1 MPLLAL
7 PYPSWLSPEIIPGLP
22 FRWYGLMYLF
32 AFGTAYL
39 LFNYQVKEKD
49 LKLPQDDIT
58 NFFFWTILGLLIG
71 ARILAAL
78 VYDTSGKYLANPFL
92 IFWPF
97 DNKFRFTGL
106 QGMSYHGGL
115 LGAVTAV
122 VLYCRIKKYST
133 LEWGDMLV
141 AGIPLGYTF
150 GRLGNFI
157 NGELY
162 GRVTSAPWG
171 MYFAQARK
179 FSANEPWVREIAAR
193 VGIPLNNPN
202 ALVNLPRH
210 PSQLYEAF
218 FEGIFLWAVLWFL
231 VRNRRHFKGF
241 IIGVYMIGYGTIRF
255 FIEYFREPDQGIEF
269 PIRLSSLE
277 NPPHLLVT
285 PWNFTT
291 GQILCLLMILGG
303 TAALIIFHRLNKAG
317 RAGPKESGT
326 AQTSKGRSL
335 RRIRKK
341 LR

>member
-1 MPLLAL
+1 MTLLAI

-32 AFGTAYL
+32 AFGTTYL
-39 LFNYQVKEKD
+39 LFNYQIKERRLDIPKD
-49 LKLPQDDIT
+49 DVT
-58 NFFFWTILGLLIG
+58 NFFFWTILGLLLG

-78 VYDTSGKYLANPFL
+78 VYDTSGRYLRNPLL

-97 DNKFRFTGL
+97 DENFRFTGL

-115 LGAVTAV
+115 LGALAAV
-122 VLYCRIKKYST
+122 IIYCRVRKYSFP
-133 LEWGDMLV
+133 EMGDMLA

-162 GRVTSAPWG
+162 GRVTAASWG
-171 MYFAQARK
+171 MIFPHAERFPAR
-179 FSANEPWVREIAAR
+179 EPWVREIAAR
-193 VGIPLNNPN
+193 AGIAITDPN

-231 VRNRRHFKGF
+231 FRNRGLFKGF
-241 IIGVYMIGYGTIRF
+241 LVGAYIMGYGIVRF
-255 FIEYFREPDQGIEF
+255 FIEYFREPDHDLGF
-269 PIRLSSLE
+269 PVSLSSLD
-277 NPPHLLVT
+277 NPTHLLVT
-285 PWNFTT
+285 PWNFTM

-303 TAALIIFHRLNKAG
+303 ALTALAFYRHAG
-317 RAGPKESGT
+317 RETPAAVKHPSGR
-326 AQTSKGRSL
+326 KV
-335 RRIRKK
+335 RKK